1 MISGA
6 TQPIS
11 PKPILNK
18 QTLESDSIS
27 QSSLFAIGDPHD
39 KEIELKAQTMPT
51 ATELT
56 LDAAGDTGRAVV
68 PHVYM
73 IKTPSGGKG
82 TGFLIKGGYLI
93 TNRHVI
99 AKNKEINES
108 FSAAEIKAV
117 SCSGKEINFAH
128 IYGKKNLDLVILI
141 PSIKIS
147 GGLELDLSGEYPKI
161 GEQLYTWGFPLG
173 FNGPSPLFST
183 SYLSGF
189 IDNPFKELIVNGSFN
204 NGNSGGALFKAQSNK
219 VIGIVYA
226 KHLPLSQFTQNALKV
241 LAENKSGVVY
251 EAKDDVGNIKQFV
264 ESNVVAQILTEYQQ
278 LSQVNI
284 GHAICVTEL
293 VNFLKVIASTCFN
306 KACKSKNIETKQEN
320 LLKAQSILGE
330 YDPKSELLSQI
341 NKELV
346 NINT

>member
-1 MISGA
+1 MISGLSQLTKTKSNLA
-6 TQPIS
+6 KAPIE
-11 PKPILNK
+11 N
-18 QTLESDSIS
+18 DSNIS
-27 QSSLFAIGDPHD
+27 QSSSFVVGDIHSQ
-39 KEIELKAQTMPT
+39 ELELKAQTMPT

-56 LDAAGDTGRAVV
+56 LDAAGDTGRAVL
-68 PHVYM
+68 PNVYM

-82 TGFLIKGGYLI
+82 TSFLIKGGYLI

-99 AKNKEINES
+99 AKNKETNET
-108 FSAAEIKAV
+108 FNATEIKAV
-117 SCSGKEINFAH
+117 SCSNEEIKFDH

-251 EAKDDVGNIKQFV
+251 EAKDDAGNSKQFV

-293 VNFLKVIASTCFN
+293 VGFLKVVAQKCFDN
-306 KACKSKNIETKQEN
+306 ACNSKNTEKKQRD
-320 LLKAQSILGE
+320 LLKAQSILQE
-330 YDPKSELLSQI
+330 YDPKSELLERI
-341 NKELV
+341 NKELS
-346 NINT
+346 NS